1 MHGKLPYG
9 GNDNI
14 DGLWIISSPTCISV
28 NVMDICNPASRCKRS
43 RGHHLYTSPIFHDV
57 SLNVL
62 LPFMQKPYMYGKLP
76 YLTI

>member
-14 DGLWIISSPTCISV
+14 DGLCIISSPTCKSV
-28 NVMDICNPASRCKRS
+28 NVMDICNPASRCTRS

-62 LPFMQKPYMYGKLP
+62 LPFMQKP
-76 YLTI
+76 